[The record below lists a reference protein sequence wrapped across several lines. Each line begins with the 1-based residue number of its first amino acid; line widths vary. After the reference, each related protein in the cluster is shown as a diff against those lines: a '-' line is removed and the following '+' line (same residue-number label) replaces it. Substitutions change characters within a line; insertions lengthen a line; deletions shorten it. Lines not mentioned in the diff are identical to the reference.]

1 MLLGA
6 SIIDVANKY
15 ACSASIGELV
25 FPAALR

>member
-6 SIIDVANKY
+6 SIIDVANKHVY
-15 ACSASIGELV
+15 SAPIDELI